1 MSSEEERVQ
10 KFVERHF
17 PRTAAFLAAER
28 GGGEPP
34 VFGPTGVQNAH
45 DDQSEPYVVVN
56 VAYRLG
62 RFELFAALADGYATT
77 NTGADPD
84 TMSVEQIRSDVE
96 AYLCGASWRDMEALV
111 ETVAGQIEGG
121 EHPEQMQALKRA
133 MDRAYPLRPAPARA
147 PEFAAEFP
155 HVAAHLARERGEDT
169 VTVQTVDHGP
179 VTFTEPFWCLGL
191 HPDGS
196 YRADIAHQGDE
207 IALVVETP
215 CHGEVRMLSASL
227 YQGPFS
233 EHETTAVVAAV
244 EFGEDGTESHSLG
257 SQDLA
262 AVADGMVAFA
272 VGELHGLIERV
283 QLLTGGES

>member
-1 MSSEEERVQ
+1 MSEEQRAQ

-17 PRTAAFLAAER
+17 PITAAFLAAEP
-28 GGGEPP
+28 GEGEPP

-45 DDQSEPYVVVN
+45 DDQPEPYVVVR
-56 VAYRLG
+56 VAYRLS

-84 TMSVEQIRSDVE
+84 SMTVQQIRSDVE
-96 AYLCGASWRDMEALV
+96 ACLCLASWRDMEDLV
-111 ETVAGQIEGG
+111 ERVARQIEAG
-121 EHPEQMQALKRA
+121 EHPEQMQAMKRA
-133 MDRAYPLRPAPARA
+133 MDRAFPLRPAAARA

-155 HVAAHLARERGEDT
+155 HVAAHLARERGAT
-169 VTVQTVDHGP
+169 TAVTTVQTLDAGP
-179 VTFTEPFWCLGL
+179 VTFTEPFWCTGL
-191 HPDGS
+191 HPDGG
-196 YRADIAHQGDE
+196 YRADLAHQGEE

-233 EHETTAVVAAV
+233 ELETTDIVAAV

-257 SQDLA
+257 SQALA
-262 AVADGMVAFA
+262 EVADGMVAFA
-272 VGELHGLIERV
+272 VSELHGLIERL
-283 QLLTGGES
+283 QLLRGES